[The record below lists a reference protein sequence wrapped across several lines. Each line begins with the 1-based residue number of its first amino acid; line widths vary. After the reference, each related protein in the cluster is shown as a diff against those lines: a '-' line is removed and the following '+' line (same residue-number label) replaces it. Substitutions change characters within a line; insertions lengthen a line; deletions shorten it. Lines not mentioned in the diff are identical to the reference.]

1 MVALNEKQIAF
12 LEKNH
17 GAAMVSLRRDGS
29 PQVVRV
35 GIMPID
41 GRIWSSGTSNR
52 LRTRLLRRDPRCT
65 LMVFDATWGYLTLE
79 GRVTILAGPDVP
91 DLSIRLF
98 QAMQAGL
105 PTPPPAGHLVWQG
118 QVMTLDAFRQTM
130 IDDHRIIYEFGIER
144 AYGLVS

>member
-1 MVALNEKQIAF
+1 MVTLTEKQIEF

-41 GRIWSSGTSNR
+41 GKIWSSSTSKR
-52 LRTRLLRRDPRCT
+52 LRTRLLRRDPRCS
-65 LMVFDATWGYLTLE
+65 LMVFDAAWTYLTLE
-79 GRVTILAGPDVP
+79 GRVTILEGPEIP

-98 QAMQAGL
+98 QAMQAGM
-105 PTPPPAGHLVWQG
+105 PTPPPDGHLFWQG
-118 QVMTLDAFRQTM
+118 QLMTLDAFRQAM
-130 IDDHRIIYEFGIER
+130 IDDHRIIYEFEIER
-144 AYGLVS
+144 AYGLV